1 MGSNFWAWNG
11 EARAAHAD
19 WRFGEGDRGYMG
31 DPPHEP
37 QGWYGLFDGDSSTLG
52 IVGQHA
58 RKRCLGESEQCK
70 VA

>member
-19 WRFGEGDRGYMG
+19 FRFRDGDLGYMG

-37 QGWYGLFDGDSSTLG
+37 QGWYGLFDSDERMLA
-52 IVGQHA
+52 QLRDHA
-58 RKRCLGESEQCK
+58 ARRCAGTMELC
-70 VA
+70 AA

>member
-19 WRFGEGDRGYMG
+19 SRFADGDRGYMG

-37 QGWYGLFDGDSSTLG
+37 QGWYGLFDGDRSTLK
-52 IVGQHA
+52 IVREHSQ
-58 RKRCLGESEQCK
+58 KRCPGVTEPCGI
-70 VA
+70 A